1 VPDLPEIDL
10 ADPTVLRDPFT
21 AHGQAR
27 ERSPLVRLLA
37 PGMPAMWGVTR
48 YAEAR
53 EVLSDPA
60 RFALSP
66 ATFAFKPDVS
76 AELQPYLRSMQ
87 EMEGPEHARL
97 RRLVSPAFTPRR
109 AAGFRPRIAA
119 IVEDLLDDLAEHAS
133 HGPADLITHLAR
145 PLPMAVICE
154 LVGIPAQDRPRWREY
169 GAAVATG
176 AGAALA
182 EAIPGIIEG
191 AEAAVAAR
199 RQEPRDDIV
208 SDLVRAQ
215 AADGDRLS
223 DTELV
228 TLVWQLVLGGQTPA
242 NLLANAVEALLAHLD
257 QLAALRADP
266 ELAPRAVEELI
277 RWCGPQL
284 LAFPRFTTRDVELS
298 GVRIPRGE
306 PVVAVI
312 AAANRDPR
320 SYPDADRLDITRAG
334 AAPHL
339 GFAHGP
345 HFCVGASFARVQTQV
360 ALTALLRRAP
370 GLALGV
376 APGEVQRAPD
386 GGTWRLAALPVSL
399 G

>member
-1 VPDLPEIDL
+1 VPALPEIDL
-10 ADPTVLRDPFT
+10 TDPAVLRDPFT

-27 ERSPLVRLLA
+27 ERSPVVRLLA
-37 PGMPAMWGVTR
+37 PGMPAMWAVTR

-53 EVLSDPA
+53 GVLSDPA
-60 RFALSP
+60 RFALGP

-76 AELQPYLRSMQ
+76 DELKPYLRSMQ

-109 AAGFRPRIAA
+109 AELFRPRIAA
-119 IVEDLLDDLAEHAS
+119 IVEELLDDLAAHATD
-133 HGPADLITHLAR
+133 GPADLVVHLAR

-154 LVGIPAQDRPRWREY
+154 LVGIPPEHRPRWREY
-169 GAAVATG
+169 GAAVAAG
-176 AGAALA
+176 AGAAFVD
-182 EAIPGIIEG
+182 AIPGIIEG

-199 RQEPRDDIV
+199 RREPRDDII
-208 SDLVRAQ
+208 SDLVRVQ
-215 AADGDRLS
+215 AEDGDRLG
-223 DTELV
+223 DVELV
-228 TLVWQLVLGGQTPA
+228 TLVWQLVLGGQVPA
-242 NLLANAVEALLAHLD
+242 NLLVNAVEALLDHPD
-257 QLAALRADP
+257 QLAALRTDP
-266 ELAPRAVEELI
+266 ALAPRAVEELI

-284 LAFPRFTTRDVELS
+284 LAFPRFTTQDVELS

-320 SYPDADRLDITRAG
+320 AFADADRLDITRAG

-345 HFCVGASFARVQTQV
+345 HFCLGAAFARVQVQA

-376 APGEVQRAPD
+376 APGEVRRAAD
-386 GGTWRLAALPVSL
+386 GGTWRLAALPVRL